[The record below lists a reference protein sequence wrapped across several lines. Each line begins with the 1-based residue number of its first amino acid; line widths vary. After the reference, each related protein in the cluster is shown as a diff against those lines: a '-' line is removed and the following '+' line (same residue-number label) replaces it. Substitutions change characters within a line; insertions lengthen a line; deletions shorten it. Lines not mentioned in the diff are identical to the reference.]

1 MTVQFVEIA
10 GQKMAMLPVAE
21 FERLVDLAEDKLDV
35 SAAIAAERRREAG
48 EEYVPAELVD
58 RIIAGEN
65 ALKVWRNHRGLTQ
78 AILAKKAGI
87 SQAFVGFLEKD
98 EKTASVETWQ
108 SLAKA
113 LDVELEDI
121 LPQAK

>member
-35 SAAIAAERRREAG
+35 SAAIAAQRRREAG
-48 EEYVPAELVD
+48 EEYVPFKVID

-65 ALKVWRNHRGLTQ
+65 PLKVWRKHRGLTQ
-78 AILAKKAGI
+78 ALLAKTAGI
-87 SQAFVGFLEKD
+87 NQAFVSFLEKD
-98 EKTASVETWQ
+98 EKGASVETWQ

>member
-35 SAAIAAERRREAG
+35 AAAIDAQRRREAG
-48 EEYVPAELVD
+48 EEHVPADVVD
-58 RIIAGEN
+58 RIIAGGN
-65 ALKVWRNHRGLTQ
+65 ALKIWRKHRGLTQ
-78 AILAKKAGI
+78 VALAKKAEI
-87 SQAFVGFLEKD
+87 SHGFVAFLEND
-98 EKTASVETWQ
+98 ERKASVETWQ

-113 LDVELEDI
+113 LDVDLEDI
-121 LPQAK
+121 LPQSE

>member
-35 SAAIAAERRREAG
+35 HAAIAAERRREAG
-48 EEYVPAELVD
+48 EEYVPFEVID

-65 ALKVWRNHRGLTQ
+65 ALKVWRKHRGLTQ
-78 AILAKKAGI
+78 VTLAKRARVT
-87 SQAFVGFLEKD
+87 QAFVGFLEKD
-98 EKTASVETWQ
+98 ERRASVETWQ
-108 SLAKA
+108 SLAKV